1 MSRAVLIIE
10 DSPTTRSVVKIYLTG
25 HNLEFHEA
33 ADAEKGLA
41 LARRLKPAAIICDLK
56 LPGGAD
62 GFTVCRQL
70 RADPQLRHTPIIL
83 LTASKGEAV
92 QKEAIRAGA
101 THFLT
106 KPIDAEVLAK
116 RILECLSPAQ

>member
-1 MSRAVLIIE
+1 MSRSVLIIE

-25 HNLEFHEA
+25 HNLDFHEA
-33 ADAEKGLA
+33 ADAEKGLE
-41 LARRLKPAAIICDLK
+41 LARRLHPAAIICDLK
-56 LPGGAD
+56 LPGAD

-70 RADPQLRHTPIIL
+70 RADAKLRHTPIIL

-106 KPIDAEVLAK
+106 KPIDAEILAK
-116 RILECLSPAQ
+116 RILECIGRAQ